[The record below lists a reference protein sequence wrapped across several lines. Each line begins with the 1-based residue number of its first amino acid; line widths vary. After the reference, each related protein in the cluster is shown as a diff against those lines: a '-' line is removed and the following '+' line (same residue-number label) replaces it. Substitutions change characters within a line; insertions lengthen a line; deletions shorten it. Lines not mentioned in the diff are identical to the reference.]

1 MRTAVVTAIRLM
13 YINYKGQAVW
23 TRRGLPFLV
32 TPETTNMQL
41 FDYSTL
47 DDERLADLLFM
58 AEDRLELAAAK
69 EIAGRD
75 SMLPFLT
82 QMVSDKQSWLAELP
96 EWWAVV
102 HSTYLLGQHGGE
114 EVVLPLLMALR
125 WSDAFDCDWVTELL
139 PAILGKVGPP
149 MLPGLT
155 AIVRD
160 SAAGWSARDLAMKGM
175 AGVSLAH
182 PESTEHVFRII
193 GERFMDDMEDRLVR
207 QLAGQIL
214 LDFRRENYRMALI
227 KFAREDLGLHE
238 FQAWYAMGFDPDEVD
253 WAFHSPQAEI
263 WHYQEDWMRFY
274 DPGEIQRRQK
284 RWSRER
290 LGSGRS
296 GRNVRSTPTG
306 GGQLVHLRPNGKK
319 PEAPGGE
326 TEGD

>member
-1 MRTAVVTAIRLM
+1 M
-13 YINYKGQAVW
+13 
-23 TRRGLPFLV
+23 RRGLPFLV
-32 TPETTNMQL
+32 TLETPEMQL

-75 SMLPFLT
+75 SMLPFLA
-82 QMVSDKQSWLAELP
+82 QVVSDKQSWLSELP

-102 HSTYLLGQHGGE
+102 HSAYLLGHRGGE
-114 EVVLPLLMALR
+114 DVVLPLLMALR

-160 SAAGWSARDLAMKGM
+160 AAAGWSARDLAMKGM
-175 AGVSLAH
+175 ASMSLAH

-193 GERFMDDMEDRLVR
+193 GERFMDDREDRLVR

-227 KFAREDLGLHE
+227 QFAREDLGFRELE
-238 FQAWYAMGFDPDEVD
+238 AWYAMGFDPDEVD

-263 WHYQEDWMRFY
+263 WHYQEEWMRFY

-284 RWSRER
+284 RWTRER
-290 LGSGRS
+290 LGSGRG
-296 GRNVRSTPTG
+296 GRNVRSTPGG
-306 GGQLVHLRPNGKK
+306 GGQLVHLWPNGKK
-319 PEAPGGE
+319 PEVPGGE
-326 TEGD
+326 GDSE